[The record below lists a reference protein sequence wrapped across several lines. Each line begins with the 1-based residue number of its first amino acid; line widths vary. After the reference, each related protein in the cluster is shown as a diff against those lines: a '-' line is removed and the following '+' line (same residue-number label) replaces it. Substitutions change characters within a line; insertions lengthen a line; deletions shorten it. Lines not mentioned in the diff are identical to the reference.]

1 MRTRTSAFEARH
13 LPPGRGEIRDVKY
26 NDQVD
31 TRLGREER
39 NLSEVGEPHEVAV
52 GVDEE
57 GGGEVT
63 GADEQQGGIHPEDCC
78 VRELKLSNKNAHIIQ
93 KQNRN
98 LEHGDEKR
106 SEDRFSLLDP
116 LHHVVEVGHA
126 KEEGTNNY
134 CLGRDHLKNIQGRG
148 VLKIRVKEHSVH
160 LSWRVVSEQHGEHAG
175 AEGELL

>member
-78 VRELKLSNKNAHIIQ
+78 VRELKMSNKCAQLRILYRTSPKIGPS
-93 KQNRN
+93 RCA
-98 LEHGDEKR
+98 
-106 SEDRFSLLDP
+106 RFVFVILCNTL
-116 LHHVVEVGHA
+116 
-126 KEEGTNNY
+126 
-134 CLGRDHLKNIQGRG
+134 
-148 VLKIRVKEHSVH
+148 
-160 LSWRVVSEQHGEHAG
+160 
-175 AEGELL
+175 

>member
-1 MRTRTSAFEARH
+1 MVIKLKRNYE
-13 LPPGRGEIRDVKY
+13 GR
-26 NDQVD
+26 NN
-31 TRLGREER
+31 
-39 NLSEVGEPHEVAV
+39 NLREVGEPHEVAV

-63 GADEQQGGIHPEDCC
+63 GADKQQGGIHPEDCC

-106 SEDRFSLLDP
+106 GEDRFSLLDP

-126 KEEGTNNY
+126 KEERTNNY
-134 CLGRDHLKNIQGRG
+134 CLRRG
-148 VLKIRVKEHSVH
+148 HFDKYS
-160 LSWRVVSEQHGEHAG
+160 GERPF
-175 AEGELL
+175 

>member
-1 MRTRTSAFEARH
+1 MRTRRCAFEARH

-26 NDQVD
+26 SDQVD
-31 TRLGREER
+31 TRLGREEN

-52 GVDEE
+52 GVDQE

-63 GADEQQGGIHPEDCC
+63 GADKQQGGIHPEDCC
-78 VRELKLSNKNAHIIQ
+78 VRELKLSNKYAHIIQ
-93 KQNRN
+93 NQN

-106 SEDRFSLLDP
+106 GEDRFSLLDP

-134 CLGRDHLKNIQGRG
+134 CLGRGHFINILGRG
-148 VLKIRVKEHSVH
+148 H
-160 LSWRVVSEQHGEHAG
+160 
-175 AEGELL
+175 